1 MHFVLIGILLLA
13 AVIGPA
19 IWVKRVMQRYSRPA
33 DRYPGTGGELAR
45 HLLDSFGLTHV
56 GTETSQAGDHYDP
69 RSKTVRLTPE
79 NFDSRSLTAIT
90 VAAHEVGHALQD
102 AEGYGPL
109 RWRSRLVQWV
119 GPFEKVGAGL
129 LLVAPFTLAATRMPG
144 IGLLTFLGGFLTLA
158 SSVVIH
164 FVTLPTELDASFAR
178 ALPILNRSGI
188 LLAEDKPHARRL
200 LTAAALTY
208 VSASLAS
215 LVNIARWWAIL
226 RR

>member
-1 MHFVLIGILLLA
+1 MHFLLLA
-13 AVIGPA
+13 IFLLAAILGPG
-19 IWVKRVMQRYSRPA
+19 IWVKRVMEQHSQPD
-33 DRYPGTGGELAR
+33 DRYPGTGGQLAR
-45 HLLDSFGLTHV
+45 HLLDSFGLEHV

-69 RSKTVRLTPE
+69 RTKTVRLAPQ
-79 NFDSRSLTAIT
+79 NYDSRSLTAIT

-102 AEGYGPL
+102 AEGYRPL
-109 RWRSRLVQWV
+109 KWRSRLVQWV
-119 GPFEKVGAGL
+119 GPVEKVGAGL
-129 LLVAPFTLAATRMPG
+129 LMVAPFALAATRIPG

-164 FVTLPTELDASFAR
+164 FVTLPTEFDASFAR

-208 VSASLAS
+208 VAASLAS
-215 LVNIARWWAIL
+215 LINIARWWAIL